1 MMGLAV
7 PFEDTLVKKPDPADF
22 SGALVT
28 WISDGVGEVK
38 TFQTLTELPPLLTT
52 LPAPSLGSTK

>member
-1 MMGLAV
+1 MIALLL

-28 WISDGVGEVK
+28 SVSDGVGEVS
-38 TFQTLTELPPLLTT
+38 TFQTLTVLPPLLTT
-52 LPAPSLGSTK
+52 RATPSLGSTK